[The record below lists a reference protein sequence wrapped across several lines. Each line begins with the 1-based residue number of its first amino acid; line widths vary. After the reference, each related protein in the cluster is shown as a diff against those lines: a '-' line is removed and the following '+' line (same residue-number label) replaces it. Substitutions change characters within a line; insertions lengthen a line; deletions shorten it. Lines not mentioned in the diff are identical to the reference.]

1 MSFDFD
7 VEDQKNT
14 SVFLFS
20 PEGRLLGLVR
30 SRGERSRSRT
40 DKHVT
45 VEDLVTSQPA
55 GWRDVS
61 QQRKSS
67 GARSRTPRMKPR
79 TEGLTPPM
87 EFKKIIISLARRRR
101 AAILP
106 PGPAR
111 YTPAPSRRRSPAS
124 ASSSPETSFIFF
136 WTIHTDRLDRCP
148 FHRHPGIHP
157 SHRVH
162 PELKR
167 LSSAL
172 RFDDRPTRP
181 EILPSAFQR

>member
-1 MSFDFD
+1 MERSSSSRSARFPIRYGDKKVSFDFD

-45 VEDLVTSQPA
+45 VEDLVISQPA

-87 EFKKIIISLARRRR
+87 EFKKKIHSHGD
-101 AAILP
+101 AAP
-106 PGPAR
+106 RSCPG
-111 YTPAPSRRRSPAS
+111 SRTLHPRSITTAQS
-124 ASSSPETSFIFF
+124 GFGLFI
-136 WTIHTDRLDRCP
+136 TGDVVHLLLDDT
-148 FHRHPGIHP
+148 H
-157 SHRVH
+157 
-162 PELKR
+162 
-167 LSSAL
+167 
-172 RFDDRPTRP
+172 
-181 EILPSAFQR
+181 

>member
-45 VEDLVTSQPA
+45 VEDLVISQPA

-87 EFKKIIISLARRRR
+87 EFKKNIHSHGDAAPRSCPRVPHATPPLHHDGAVRLRPLHHRRRR
-101 AAILP
+101 SSSS
-106 PGPAR
+106 GR
-111 YTPAPSRRRSPAS
+111 YTLTDWIDVHSTDIQVYIRATVSTQN
-124 ASSSPETSFIFF
+124 SS
-136 WTIHTDRLDRCP
+136 D
-148 FHRHPGIHP
+148 
-157 SHRVH
+157 
-162 PELKR
+162 
-167 LSSAL
+167 
-172 RFDDRPTRP
+172 
-181 EILPSAFQR
+181 

>member
-1 MSFDFD
+1 MERSSSSRSARFPIRYGDKKVSFDFD

-45 VEDLVTSQPA
+45 VEDLVISQPA

-87 EFKKIIISLARRRR
+87 EFKKKFTRTETPRRD
-101 AAILP
+101 
-106 PGPAR
+106 
-111 YTPAPSRRRSPAS
+111 PAPGSRTLHPRSITTAQS
-124 ASSSPETSFIFF
+124 GFGLFSTGDVV
-136 WTIHTDRLDRCP
+136 HLLLDDT
-148 FHRHPGIHP
+148 H
-157 SHRVH
+157 
-162 PELKR
+162 
-167 LSSAL
+167 
-172 RFDDRPTRP
+172 
-181 EILPSAFQR
+181 